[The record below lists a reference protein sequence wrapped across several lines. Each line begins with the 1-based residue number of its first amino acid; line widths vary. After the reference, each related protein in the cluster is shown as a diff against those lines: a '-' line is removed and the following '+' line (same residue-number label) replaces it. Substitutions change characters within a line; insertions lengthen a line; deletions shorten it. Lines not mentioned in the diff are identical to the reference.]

1 MKYISAL
8 LFTLFFVL
16 KFTSAQTA
24 PPTITD
30 TNYKSDA
37 NIIFTKVEV
46 EAEFV
51 GGFEG
56 WKNYLIKNLN
66 INKVS
71 DLVTIPRGKK
81 ELKQT
86 IIVKFVVDKEGNISD
101 VSVDN
106 PEAEPNCIEEA
117 MRVIRTS
124 PKWVPAKQ
132 NGRIVKAYRRQPI
145 TFVFHR

>member
-1 MKYISAL
+1 MKYTSLL
-8 LFTLFFVL
+8 LFAIFCLLESTN
-16 KFTSAQTA
+16 AQY
-24 PPTITD
+24 PPQQDSIE
-30 TNYKSDA
+30 NK
-37 NIIFTKVEV
+37 IFTKVEV

-51 GGFEG
+51 GGFEE
-56 WKNYLIKNLN
+56 WKNYLMKNLN
-66 INKVS
+66 LGKVS
-71 DLVTIPRGKK
+71 DLVLIPKGKK

-86 IIVKFVVDKEGNISD
+86 IIVKFIVDKEGNISE

-117 MRVIRTS
+117 IRIIKTS